1 MTKESQSTYPLRL
14 PRSLKAEVERRA
26 KADGVSVCA
35 WACANAQV
43 QNSSLHRMTNVRLA
57 DISIVWFRSI
67 QAHVR

>member
-26 KADGVSVCA
+26 KADDVSVCA

-43 QNSSLHRMTNVRLA
+43 QNFSLHRMTTL
-57 DISIVWFRSI
+57 D
-67 QAHVR
+67 